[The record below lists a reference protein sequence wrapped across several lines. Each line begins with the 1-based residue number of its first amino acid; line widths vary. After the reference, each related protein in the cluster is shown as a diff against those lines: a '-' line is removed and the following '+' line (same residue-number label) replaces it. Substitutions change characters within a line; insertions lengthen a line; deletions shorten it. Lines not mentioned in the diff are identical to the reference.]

1 MIIQLCQKSNTK
13 SFPDTHDIFLTKNSK
28 KLVKR
33 IEALKEELILL
44 KENPT
49 TVSES
54 DTSYYQNLI
63 TSTRN
68 KLTSYNT
75 DLSNSTIAKNGTTL
89 VVNSVVVHSYSPPSI
104 SSLRIHIP
112 WFYDSSN
119 NSYLT
124 TIASSDDYPND
135 DDYSRAS
142 LLVPLDSKQHLTVLK
157 LDSSYTMT
165 RDIPEYF
172 QVTVTDGFGRRL
184 TSSQL
189 ENISEIQLHLEWR

>member
-44 KENPT
+44 KENPV
-49 TVSES
+49 TVSET

-68 KLTSYNT
+68 KLTSYDT
-75 DLSNSTIAKNGTTL
+75 DLSNSTIAKIGTTL
-89 VVNSVVVHSYSPPSI
+89 VVNSVAVHCFTSPQL
-104 SSLRIHIP
+104 SSLRIYIP

-124 TIASSDDYPND
+124 TIASSDDFPND
-135 DDYSRAS
+135 VDYSRAS
-142 LLVPLDSKQHLTVLK
+142 LLVPLDTKQNLTVFK